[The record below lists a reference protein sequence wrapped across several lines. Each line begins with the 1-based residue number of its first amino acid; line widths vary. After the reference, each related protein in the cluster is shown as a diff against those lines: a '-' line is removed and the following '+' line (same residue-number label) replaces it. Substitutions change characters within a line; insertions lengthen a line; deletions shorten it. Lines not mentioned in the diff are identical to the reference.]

1 MPLYI
6 RDDDVR
12 AEAERLAKRR
22 HCTITEAV
30 RRALREAN
38 RRLDTEREERE
49 RRLRGALARLDA
61 LPRRRVISDHDLYDE
76 RGLPV
81 L

>member
-6 RDDDVR
+6 RDDEVR

-22 HCTITEAV
+22 CCTITEAV
-30 RRALREAN
+30 RRALVEAN
-38 RRLDTEREERE
+38 LRLDAERKDRE
-49 RRLRGALARLDA
+49 NRLRSALARLDA

>member
-6 RDDDVR
+6 RDDEVR

-30 RRALREAN
+30 RAALLEAN
-38 RRLDTEREERE
+38 LRLDTEREERE
-49 RRLRGALARLDA
+49 RRLRGALARLDS
-61 LPRRRVISDHDLYDE
+61 LPRRRIVSDHDLYDE
-76 RGLPV
+76 QGLPV